1 MDGCQTDTKKDNLS
15 ELTNATVHLRPAGS
29 HKENDHTMK
38 KSPIIGVTGAARYWA
53 PAWWCTRIALRLAG
67 ASARRISVRHALDQ
81 DHLDALVIGGGN
93 DISPEHYNGDIS
105 APVKSDPER
114 DKLEIR
120 WIEYALK
127 HKIPLLG
134 ICRGA
139 QLINAVLGGTLHQDI
154 RSLRKLTYNR
164 PGLLPTKQVKLAE
177 NSLIARV
184 CATTKLRVNSLH
196 HQAVRV
202 EGNNLLATGKDL
214 DGIVQ
219 AIEASDDRNII
230 GVQWHPEYLFYL
242 PAQLALFKWLV
253 RTHAEKT
260 EGNIPLSQG

>member
-1 MDGCQTDTKKDNLS
+1 
-15 ELTNATVHLRPAGS
+15 
-29 HKENDHTMK
+29 MK
-38 KSPIIGVTGAARYWA
+38 KSPIIGVTGGARYWA

-81 DHLDALVIGGGN
+81 NHLDALVIGGGN

-114 DKLEIR
+114 DQLEIR

-127 HKIPLLG
+127 HQIPVLG

-139 QLINAVLGGTLHQDI
+139 QLINVVLGGTLHQDI

-164 PGLLPTKQVKLAE
+164 PGLLPTKQVKLEAD
-177 NSLIARV
+177 SLTARI

-196 HQAVRV
+196 HQAVR
-202 EGNNLLATGKDL
+202 EAGHNLLIVGKDL

-219 AIEASDDRNII
+219 TIEASDGRNII

-242 PAQLALFKWLV
+242 PAQLALFRWLV
-253 RTHAEKT
+253 RTHTTGADK
-260 EGNIPLSQG
+260 NNSVSQPATRKHQQQGD

>member
-1 MDGCQTDTKKDNLS
+1 
-15 ELTNATVHLRPAGS
+15 
-29 HKENDHTMK
+29 MK
-38 KSPIIGVTGAARYWA
+38 KSPVIGVTGAARYWA

-67 ASARRISVRHALDQ
+67 ASALRISIRHEIGQ
-81 DHLDALVIGGGN
+81 TPLDALVIGGGN

-105 APVKSDPER
+105 APVKADPER

-120 WIEYALK
+120 WIEYALN
-127 HKIPLLG
+127 HQIPLLG

-139 QLINAVLGGTLHQDI
+139 QLINVVLGGTLHQDI

-164 PGLLPTKQVKLAE
+164 PGLLPTKQVKLTTD
-177 NSLIARV
+177 SLIAQV
-184 CATTKLRVNSLH
+184 CTTTKLRVNSLH
-196 HQAVRV
+196 HQAVRT
-202 EGNNLLATGKDL
+202 EGNNLMATGKDL

-219 AIEASDDRNII
+219 AIEASDNRNII

-253 RTHAEKT
+253 RSHAKKTDGEK
-260 EGNIPLSQG
+260 PLFQS